1 MQASNPH
8 YVITISRQIGSGGRQ
23 IGRILAQRLGIAY
36 YDKDIL
42 SQAAEGTGLG
52 PNVFDRTDERK
63 GFFRH
68 IFGAVQPFI
77 GGGDY
82 YASQLSDESLFK
94 IQSGV
99 IRKVAAERSCVFVG
113 RAADFILKDNAN
125 IATIFIAANT
135 EDRTRRVMDEMKVD
149 FKTALDIIDEN
160 DEQRSGYY
168 NFFTTGTWGNADSY
182 DLCINSSVLG
192 IEDTVAMI
200 LEFIHK
206 KLGVSLEDVAQEA
219 PISEMF

>member
-1 MQASNPH
+1 MQTPNPH

-23 IGRILAQRLGIAY
+23 IGRILAQQLGIAY

-42 SQAAEGTGLG
+42 SQAAEDSGLG
-52 PNVFDRTDERK
+52 PNVFDRADERK

-68 IFGAVQPFI
+68 VLGAVQPFI

-82 YASQLSDESLFK
+82 YANQLSDESIFK

-113 RAADFILKDNAN
+113 RAADFILRDTTN
-125 IATIFIAANT
+125 IVSVFIAANS
-135 EDRTRRVMDEMKVD
+135 EDRTRRVMDEQKVD
-149 FKTALDIIDEN
+149 FKKALSIVEEI

-168 NFFTTGTWGNADSY
+168 NFFTSGNWGNADSY

-192 IEDTVAMI
+192 IEDTAQLI
-200 LEFIHK
+200 LEFLHK
-206 KLGVSLEDVAQEA
+206 KLGITLTDETVTSRMQ
-219 PISEMF
+219 